1 MNSYI
6 NLNNKTSNAY
16 SSSKAKRTA
25 YNAVDVF
32 ALVICAFLNF
42 FSGVASAL
50 KNDAVRLVVR
60 AACAIVCL
68 VFIIGTVG
76 ACENSAITFASALIR
91 IVAAC
96 GISFL
101 VFTIFSEQRS

>member
-6 NLNNKTSNAY
+6 NLNNKASNACH
-16 SSSKAKRTA
+16 SERAKRTA
-25 YNAVDVF
+25 ANAVDIL
-32 ALVICAFLNF
+32 ALAVCAFLNF
-42 FSGVASAL
+42 FSGIASIL
-50 KNDAVRLVVR
+50 KNDAVRLLIR
-60 AACAIVCL
+60 AACAVLCL

-76 ACENSAITFASALIR
+76 ACENSDLSFANAFIR

-101 VFTIFSEQRS
+101 TFAIFSDNRS